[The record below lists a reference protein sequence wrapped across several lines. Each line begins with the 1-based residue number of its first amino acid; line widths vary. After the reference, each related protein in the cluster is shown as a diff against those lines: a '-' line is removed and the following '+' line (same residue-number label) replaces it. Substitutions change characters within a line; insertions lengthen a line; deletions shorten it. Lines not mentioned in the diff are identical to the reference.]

1 VRVLFD
7 MDGVLVDVSRSFRRA
22 IIETA
27 RELGGVE
34 VTPED
39 VQAYKDRGG
48 FNNDWVLTHAILREA
63 GSDLPY
69 DEVVEAFNRRYRG
82 AAWDGLITGEP
93 PMVRTETLEALSER
107 GELALVTG
115 RQEEEARFTLRRFGW
130 ERLFPV
136 VVAMEQQAGREKPD
150 PFGLEL
156 ALRRLSERCGTPLD
170 PTAAVYAGD
179 TVDDVRAALAAGLR
193 AVGVVPPYLDA
204 QRHRRTLAEAGA
216 EHVVTDVNDLPDV
229 VATMAGDRG

>member
-1 VRVLFD
+1 MRVLFD
-7 MDGVLVDVSRSFRRA
+7 MDGVLVDVSGSFRRA
-22 IIETA
+22 VIETA

-34 VTPED
+34 VTPAD

-48 FNNDWVLTHAILREA
+48 FNNDWVLTHTILREA
-63 GSDLPY
+63 GADLPY

-82 AAWDGLITGEP
+82 AAWDGLITSEP
-93 PMVRTETLEALSER
+93 PLVRTETLEVLARR

-136 VVAMEQQAGREKPD
+136 VVAMEHQAGREKPD

-156 ALRRLSERCGTPLD
+156 ALRQLAERCGTPLD
-170 PTAAVYAGD
+170 PAAAVYAGD

-204 QRHRRTLAEAGA
+204 ERHGRTLAEAGA
-216 EHVVTDVNDLPDV
+216 ERVVTDVNDLPET
-229 VATMAGDRG
+229 VAALAPAR